1 MPTEELRAIEI
12 LMNSLTSKGPK
23 TVEVLPNESD
33 SFTNS
38 KLYLFNRITI
48 NTLLKYY
55 DNNPLFPQESFL
67 ENGIIPGL
75 YETTIDTPRVDLEYK
90 NNPDLF
96 YDRLIASLRNNEF
109 EFDKEGNIRITNP
122 KLDTEINP
130 IWLHRLAETMRTY
143 KYHNVFVYNKNK
155 DAKIYD
161 EESLITYLNQA
172 KTFQV
177 TLTNL
182 PNVDMPDTYNKLRKK
197 TTNTASQKDQVKVD
211 DIIDTFI
218 RYTPEELS
226 PSITKF
232 TIPSPVYIVKKANE
246 LGPVF
251 YNAPLTVQQNYISE
265 WLNEYMLSNDIA
277 SASLQKTLLI
287 KNQKDVSKLPHKEKQ
302 QSICGLTA
310 MLFTLLNYGD
320 LEYDTVSLSDFQIDT
335 YLSQSHQDT
344 QIALNEII
352 AIVDGTENSPQLAA
366 MKKKIAT
373 LMDEINEL
381 DASRDKDELAHK
393 QTIINGLFA
402 KYKKIELDKEQLIE
416 KRNSLQNVLYYHK
429 THDIDDIRFD
439 NPKIGYLLHQA
450 SINGQITIN
459 PLDNKKVSIKIIN
472 PETGRVTFEANIPI
486 SKLTKFVEDINFQ
499 YEEPE
504 IIMAA

>member
-1 MPTEELRAIEI
+1 MPTDELRAIEI
-12 LMNSLTSKGPK
+12 LLNSLTSKGNK
-23 TVEVLPNESD
+23 TVPVLPSESD

-38 KLYLFNRITI
+38 KLYLFNRISI

-75 YETTIDTPRVDLEYK
+75 YETAIECPHIDLSYK

-96 YDRLIASLRNNEF
+96 YDRLLTALKNNEY
-109 EFDKEGNIRITNP
+109 EFDKEGNIHVTSP
-122 KLDTEINP
+122 ELDTTIFP
-130 IWLHRLAETMRTY
+130 IWLHRLAETMKSY

-161 EESLITYLNQA
+161 EESLIAYLNQT

-182 PNVDMPDTYNKLRKK
+182 PTLDMSDTYNKLRKK
-197 TTNTASQKDQVKVD
+197 TTNTVSQKDQVKVD
-211 DIIDTFI
+211 DIIDTFT
-218 RYTPEELS
+218 RYTPEELN

-251 YNAPLTVQQNYISE
+251 YNAPLTEQQRLISK
-265 WLNEYMLSNDIA
+265 WLTEYMLSNDIA
-277 SASLQKTLLI
+277 AASLQKTLLI
-287 KNQKDVSKLPHKEKQ
+287 KDQKDVSKLPHEEKQ

-344 QIALNEII
+344 QVALNEII
-352 AIVDGTENSPQLAA
+352 SVIDHTETSPEVSA
-366 MKKKIAT
+366 MKRKIAG

-381 DASRDKDELAHK
+381 DAAKDREELAHK

-429 THDIDDIRFD
+429 THDLDEISFD
-439 NPKIGYLLHQA
+439 NPKIGALLHQA
-450 SINGQITIN
+450 SIYGQININ
-459 PLDNKKVSIKIIN
+459 PLDNRKISIKIIN